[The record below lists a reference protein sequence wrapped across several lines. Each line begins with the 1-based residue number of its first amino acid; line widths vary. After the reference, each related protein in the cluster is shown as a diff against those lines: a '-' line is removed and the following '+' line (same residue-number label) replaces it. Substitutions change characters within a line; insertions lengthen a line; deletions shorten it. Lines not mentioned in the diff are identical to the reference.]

1 MHPHGRD
8 IELFAAEL
16 PRLRVL
22 CVGDVML
29 DRFVEGSVE
38 RISPESPVPVLLT
51 VKTINSPGGASNVA
65 RNITALGA
73 SCVVIGRIGDDAA
86 GQELGQILDKTD
98 GMTSALVVAAEATTP
113 EKVRF
118 VSQGQQLLRVD
129 HESTAASHR
138 QTEEALKREI
148 GRHLHTCDIIV
159 LSDYAKGT
167 LSSDVIRFAIDQGR
181 RRGLPIVVDPK
192 SPDFARYS
200 GATIITPNVSEITNA
215 TGIHICSDE
224 DTVSAGQA
232 ACRAANAEAILIT
245 RAEKGMTLV
254 PKCGAPVHY
263 RTSAREVFDV
273 VGAGDTVVA
282 VLSLALAAKTS
293 MELAITLANVAGGV
307 VVGKRGA
314 STLSRSEL
322 LQQAIALPTSESE
335 QPHGKV
341 SSREELVRLCN
352 IWRDAGLKVGF
363 TNGCFDI
370 IHPGHINLV
379 TFAKARCDRLVL
391 AVNSDASVRRL
402 KGSGRPVNH
411 AEDQVAVLE
420 ALHAIDALTV
430 FDEDTPLELI
440 RELMPDVLV
449 KGSDY
454 KDSEVVGADLV
465 KARGGQV
472 LLCPLVP
479 GKSTTTVIKRIA

>member
-1 MHPHGRD
+1 MHPHGHD

-22 CVGDVML
+22 CIGDVML

-167 LSSDVIRFAIDQGR
+167 LSS
-181 RRGLPIVVDPK
+181 
-192 SPDFARYS
+192 
-200 GATIITPNVSEITNA
+200 
-215 TGIHICSDE
+215 
-224 DTVSAGQA
+224 
-232 ACRAANAEAILIT
+232 
-245 RAEKGMTLV
+245 
-254 PKCGAPVHY
+254 
-263 RTSAREVFDV
+263 
-273 VGAGDTVVA
+273 
-282 VLSLALAAKTS
+282 
-293 MELAITLANVAGGV
+293 
-307 VVGKRGA
+307 
-314 STLSRSEL
+314 
-322 LQQAIALPTSESE
+322 
-335 QPHGKV
+335 
-341 SSREELVRLCN
+341 
-352 IWRDAGLKVGF
+352 
-363 TNGCFDI
+363 
-370 IHPGHINLV
+370 
-379 TFAKARCDRLVL
+379 RCDPLRHRPRS
-391 AVNSDASVRRL
+391 AARASNC
-402 KGSGRPVNH
+402 GRP
-411 AEDQVAVLE
+411 
-420 ALHAIDALTV
+420 
-430 FDEDTPLELI
+430 
-440 RELMPDVLV
+440 
-449 KGSDY
+449 
-454 KDSEVVGADLV
+454 
-465 KARGGQV
+465 
-472 LLCPLVP
+472 
-479 GKSTTTVIKRIA
+479 